1 MFNVF
6 VDTIASRVIGIAVND
21 NKAHEPLRYIAV
33 FYRVCIFIFDTGRER
48 NDGGN
53 GFRNGIDAK
62 NTAVIFFINLLSGGI
77 SIDILQ
83 VCNKTAEI
91 FYSLFSFN
99 NFFYNFFI

>member
-21 NKAHEPLRYIAV
+21 NKADEPLGYIAV

-53 GFRNGIDAK
+53 GFRNEASIYCK
-62 NTAVIFFINLLSGGI
+62 FVIKLLKLSTAFPLFKSCLTIFLFTATGLYNPKI
-77 SIDILQ
+77 S
-83 VCNKTAEI
+83 K
-91 FYSLFSFN
+91 YS
-99 NFFYNFFI
+99 